1 MGCLNIKYNSKNY
14 FALFASVLSP
24 QAGTGAGVTTAG
36 ATYGV
41 FCTLAPNDAPQ
52 LFAVSLLA
60 ITPPNSC
67 ACAPYQLAFNT
78 P

>member
-14 FALFASVLSP
+14 FALFASVLSL
-24 QAGTGAGVTTAG
+24 QAGTGA
-36 ATYGV
+36 GV

-52 LFAVSLLA
+52 LFVVSLLE

-67 ACAPYQLAFNT
+67 ACAPYKLAFNT

>member
-1 MGCLNIKYNSKNY
+1 MGCLNIKYNSKKLFLRY
-14 FALFASVLSP
+14 FASVLSP

-52 LFAVSLLA
+52 LFVVSLLE
-60 ITPPNSC
+60 ITPPTLVLVHRIS
-67 ACAPYQLAFNT
+67 
-78 P
+78 

>member
-24 QAGTGAGVTTAG
+24 QAGTGAGVTTGG
-36 ATYGV
+36 ATNGV
-41 FCTLAPNDAPQ
+41 FCTLAPYDAPQ
-52 LFAVSLLA
+52 LFAVSLLE

-67 ACAPYQLAFNT
+67 ACAPYKLAFNT